1 MIASKRMAV
10 FARSRI
16 LSRRGSGQAKSKKAI
31 LRPTAVA
38 DKAALVTR
46 DEIIKRGAESVLVD
60 LGKQI
65 AENDVRSHRYF
76 RLRIASIYQV
86 ALEAKLNLSV
96 WSQLCRSVLFQNVP
110 RKPNPSRPEQALRF
124 ALMASRGTDESGRKF
139 ASKWAR
145 QLKEHFEAERPAAA
159 VLEAISRPTVKKNG
173 DPRSRPVKPKV
184 YRYDLGEV
192 QTDCARHC
200 MIPAG
205 TKAKLAIHSPDT
217 KAIHAL
223 IVLLTKPSGSPAGKM
238 TPVRIEA
245 VSAHLVKYLEKCA
258 ANRRLK
264 TIPTIHRHKGLPLRG
279 G

>member
-1 MIASKRMAV
+1 MTAGKRMPLI
-10 FARSRI
+10 ARPRPLSRI
-16 LSRRGSGQAKSKKAI
+16 VRDRAKSKKAI
-31 LRPTAVA
+31 LPTRTVMNNT
-38 DKAALVTR
+38 ALITS

-86 ALEAKLNLSV
+86 AVEAKLNPTI
-96 WSQLCRSVLFQNVP
+96 WSELCRSLLFENAP
-110 RKPNPSRPEQALRF
+110 RKPNPKRPDQALRF

-145 QLKEHFEAERPAAA
+145 QLKEHFEAERPAVA
-159 VLEAISRPTVKKNG
+159 VLEAISRPNTRNG
-173 DPRSRPVKPKV
+173 GSPSKPVKPKV
-184 YRYDLGEV
+184 YRYDLGVV

-205 TKAKLAIHSPDT
+205 TKASVAVHAPDT

-223 IVLLTKPSGSPAGKM
+223 IVLLAKPSGSPVKKI
-238 TPVRIEA
+238 TPVKIQA
-245 VSAHLVKYLEKCA
+245 LSAHLAKYLEKCSA
-258 ANRRLK
+258 KRRFEK
-264 TIPTIHRHKGLPLRG
+264 IPTVHRHNGAPRRG